1 MGQSLERR
9 EQDLSIL
16 RLMYAV
22 SLRIG
27 DEMQRLSEARLS
39 HVEILALSLINTSP
53 GLSQSDL
60 GTGLNR
66 SPVYVSRMVDELEK
80 ADLVERRPHKL
91 DRRRKVLHLSEE
103 GQALFQKMRDRAIE
117 LAAEV
122 FRETPAERLKIMSVQ
137 SKRIAD
143 RLHLVTA
150 GRFVA

>member
-1 MGQSLERR
+1 
-9 EQDLSIL
+9 
-16 RLMYAV
+16 MYAV

-122 FRETPAERLKIMSVQ
+122 FRETPAERLKIMSIQ

>member
-9 EQDLSIL
+9 EQELSIL

-122 FRETPAERLKIMSVQ
+122 FRETPAERLKIMSIQ